1 MAEIE
6 RAVAAA
12 TLTAPR
18 PPLSQRLAE
27 RGIDWTLLMLVPAL
41 VFAFG
46 LFVYPMLYGLRLSLS
61 PDAGERFANYERFFR
76 DPFFRDTIWL
86 TTRIAIPGLLINV
99 LLALPLAYRMRYMAR
114 GRRLVTLVLIFPLT
128 LGSVLLGKGLLNFL
142 GGTGWVNRSLESLG
156 LIDEPLQL
164 VHNYWGV
171 LAAIIVADFPF
182 VFLLLLSYASGI
194 DPSYEKAA
202 AVFGASPWR
211 RFRLIMQPLLAPG
224 LAITAALAFVLGFG
238 VFPSAIM
245 LGRPEGE
252 TRTMGVAAYSQA
264 FQQFDFSMATT
275 IALLMAMIELIVIV
289 FVLTLRAKF
298 APPVGSGRKG

>member
-1 MAEIE
+1 MSELE
-6 RAVAAA
+6 QSAAA
-12 TLTAPR
+12 GRIAAPR
-18 PPLSQRLAE
+18 PLLSQRLAE

-41 VFAFG
+41 VFAVG

-61 PDAGERFANYERFFR
+61 PEEGGRLANYERFFR

-86 TTRIAIPGLLINV
+86 TARIAIPGLLINV
-99 LLALPLAYRMRYMAR
+99 LIALPLAYRMRYMAR
-114 GRRLVTLVLIFPLT
+114 GRRLATLILIFPLT
-128 LGSVLLGKGLLNFL
+128 LGSVLLAKGLLNFL
-142 GGTGWVNRSLESLG
+142 GGTGWLNRALQSLG
-156 LIDEPLQL
+156 LIDEPIQL

-171 LAAIIVADFPF
+171 LAAIILADFPF

-211 RFRLIMQPLLAPG
+211 RFRLIMLPLLAPG

-252 TRTMGVAAYSQA
+252 TRTMGVAAYSEA
-264 FQQFDFSMATT
+264 FQQFDFPMATT
-275 IALLMAMIELIVIV
+275 IALLMAAIELIVIV
-289 FVLTLRAKF
+289 IVLALRAKF
-298 APPVGSGRKG
+298 APTVGSGRKG